1 MIEGNFRVKIFVFPK
16 FYVLTKKKKGREK
29 IYIGERESTICHLGY
44 AQKDGANGNFEVGN
58 PCC

>member
-1 MIEGNFRVKIFVFPK
+1 M
-16 FYVLTKKKKGREK
+16 YLQKKKGREK